1 MRRLIGPIIPLLLFW
16 AVIAMI
22 AHRAGVSPK
31 MIKYGSQAAL
41 IPIWFLAV
49 YAQVVVLVPVTHW
62 AWRRFGMASFW
73 VLVLGAVLVDYARFG
88 GGLAAVGWLN
98 YLFIWLAV
106 HQMGY
111 MWRDGHLGGL
121 KKSVPW
127 LVGGLVAMV
136 ALVKFAGYPI
146 SMVSVP
152 GAEVSNSRP
161 PSLAMLALGM
171 LHGGLV
177 LSLEGPARRLL
188 HRARV
193 WAATILVNGTIMSV
207 YLWHMT
213 AVILL
218 VGLLNLLG
226 GIGLHIQPGT
236 RDWWLTRP
244 IWMAASA
251 MVLALFLM
259 MFGRFERLSEPKV
272 PIELPLWRVIFGSL
286 LVCGALA
293 LIAVGGIGGVAG
305 EGPLGIRIWFVLAA
319 LAGAALVGVGPQF
332 GRRTVE
338 RA

>member
-1 MRRLIGPIIPLLLFW
+1 VWIGVRFRRLIGPIIPLLLFW
-16 AVIAMI
+16 AVIATI
-22 AHRAGVSPK
+22 AFQSGVAPRL
-31 MIKYGSQAAL
+31 IKYGSQAAL

-49 YAQVVVLVPVTHW
+49 YVVVAVLVPVTHY

-73 VLVLGAVLVDYARFG
+73 VLVICAVLIDSVRFG
-88 GGLAAVGWLN
+88 AGFTAVGWVN

-111 MWRDGHLGGL
+111 MWRDGRLGGPR
-121 KKSVPW
+121 KSLPW

-136 ALVKFAGYPI
+136 ALVKLAGYPI

-152 GAEVSNSRP
+152 GQEVSNTRP
-161 PSLAMLALGM
+161 PSLAMLALAL

-177 LSLEGPARRLL
+177 LSLQGPARRLL
-188 HRARV
+188 QGARV

-226 GIGLHIQPGT
+226 GGIGLHVVPGT
-236 RDWWLTRP
+236 KEWWITRP
-244 IWMAASA
+244 VWMT
-251 MVLALFLM
+251 VLAATLTLFLIV
-259 MFGRFERLSEPKV
+259 FGRFERLSEPKV
-272 PIELPLWRVIFGSL
+272 PIDLPIWRVVPGSL

-293 LIAVGGIGGVAG
+293 LIAAGGIGG
-305 EGPLGIRIWFVLAA
+305 EGPPGLRIWVVLAA
-319 LAGAALVGVGPQF
+319 LVGAGVVGVGP
-332 GRRTVE
+332 RMAR
-338 RA
+338 